1 MSAAIAA
8 PPTASPLGS
17 GEQNKSPRAYATL
30 APSAAASS
38 GSQSTTAKSNSN
50 HASPTEGSGPA
61 QIQRTASDGKRSPNS
76 FVFLDRPPSNTP
88 AHNGSH
94 AVKQAQELKKEP
106 SSPNLPTARPRPRK
120 LDLSA
125 NVSSSQVTLSSR
137 PSAPLTSKESA
148 GLAIQDVGLACLSPG
163 FHTQDPTMREQ
174 LQRSIDVRDRQRQII
189 EARQKSG
196 KPSLDGSEGPSSKHF
211 GFDGG
216 VKTPGT
222 ERRKG
227 PPPGLSIA
235 PPSHQQFANERV
247 IQSAPLHQSFTG
259 LRPQLPYSRHVA
271 NQPSNLG
278 QTSHIHHVPATQT
291 NNRLPPLADVF
302 ASDNLGPP
310 SRDSSRNGPSYAYS
324 PGHSSHSN
332 HPPPLP
338 SPGFLPPQQPAQ
350 TVGPALSNARPRE
363 YRSAEE
369 AVHVM
374 SGGREEL
381 LPKIVHYGGHQPPT
395 PPSPMPPQSQSQS
408 QSQYQQQQRDAD
420 AQQHPHPQQ
429 QQQLSHAPAPAC
441 HDPSRRASASGVSSG
456 STGVGIGNGRRR
468 NRDEYERDAGSPP
481 PLLRPD
487 ARTGSNPLAGLG
499 VGLGT
504 GRQEGAGGA
513 ETEAQR
519 RKKEEF
525 LGLCERAW
533 DLFHS

>member
-1 MSAAIAA
+1 MAHAVSNRLRNIP
-8 PPTASPLGS
+8 PPTI
-17 GEQNKSPRAYATL
+17 K
-30 APSAAASS
+30 
-38 GSQSTTAKSNSN
+38 
-50 HASPTEGSGPA
+50 
-61 QIQRTASDGKRSPNS
+61 
-76 FVFLDRPPSNTP
+76 V
-88 AHNGSH
+88 
-94 AVKQAQELKKEP
+94 KKEP

-125 NVSSSQVTLSSR
+125 NMSSSQAALSSR

-196 KPSLDGSEGPSSKHF
+196 KPSLDGSEGPSGKPF

-216 VKTPGT
+216 AKTPGT
-222 ERRKG
+222 GRRKG

-235 PPSHQQFANERV
+235 PPSHQQFASERV
-247 IQSAPLHQSFTG
+247 IQSAPLNQSFTG
-259 LRPQLPYSRHVA
+259 LRPQHPYSRHVA
-271 NQPSNLG
+271 NQPSNLS

-350 TVGPALSNARPRE
+350 AVGPAPSSARPRE

-408 QSQYQQQQRDAD
+408 QYQQQQQQRDAD
-420 AQQHPHPQQ
+420 AQQHPHLQQQ
-429 QQQLSHAPAPAC
+429 QQQLSHAPAPAY

-481 PLLRPD
+481 PPPLLRPN
-487 ARTGSNPLAGLG
+487 ARTNSNPLAGPG